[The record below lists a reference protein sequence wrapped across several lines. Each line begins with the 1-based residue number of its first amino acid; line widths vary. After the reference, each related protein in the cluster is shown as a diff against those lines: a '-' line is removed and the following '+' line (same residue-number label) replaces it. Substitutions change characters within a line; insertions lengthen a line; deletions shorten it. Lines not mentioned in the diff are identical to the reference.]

1 MLCPVLVTN
10 HVLAGAVLGAGPLA
24 QRPVAA
30 FAAGVASHFAL
41 DRVPH
46 WGDQRRPVFLLVA
59 VCDGLAGLAA
69 IALVARA
76 SRRQRPAVLLSA
88 LAGMAGGA
96 FPDLDKPSTL
106 FFGRSPFPARFDAF
120 HGRIQRES
128 TRRMPQEFAVAAGL
142 GALVA
147 LVLRGSRR
155 R

>member
-1 MLCPVLVTN
+1 MVLVTN

-24 QRPVAA
+24 RRPVRA
-30 FAAGVASHFAL
+30 FALGVASHFAL

-46 WGDQRRPVFLLVA
+46 WGDERRSVFLVTA

-96 FPDLDKPSTL
+96 FPDLDKPSAL
-106 FFGRSPFPARFDAF
+106 FFGRSPFPVRWDDF
-120 HGRIQRES
+120 HTRIQRES
-128 TRRMPQEFAVAAGL
+128 PRRLPQEFVVAAALSG
-142 GALVA
+142 LVA
-147 LVLRGSRR
+147 LLLRGSRR
-155 R
+155 G